1 MLHSGHIASWKRMN
15 SVRFDALATIK
26 MLIMHSCI
34 SYYNTNI
41 FYIKCNDAEWWKPL
55 LYYMHCYNSS
65 VLRPIFKLH
74 LNAYPLF
81 TSCGVASSLFEK
93 VMAFH
98 SMKPQ
103 RNVTAHTVSP
113 PVGRSWDYTQIDWTR
128 YKLSASCR
136 CCLLRGAVKASQRAL
151 KWRLLPKEQRKK
163 FATTMMV
170 SARVPVL

>member
-1 MLHSGHIASWKRMN
+1 MN

-26 MLIMHSCI
+26 MLIMHSSI

-41 FYIKCNDAEWWKPL
+41 FYIKCNDAETIGLHDENLDYITCIVIIL
-55 LYYMHCYNSS
+55 LYSDLYLTY
-65 VLRPIFKLH
+65 I

-81 TSCGVASSLFEK
+81 ISCGVASSLFEK

-113 PVGRSWDYTQIDWTR
+113 PVGSSGHYTQIDWTR